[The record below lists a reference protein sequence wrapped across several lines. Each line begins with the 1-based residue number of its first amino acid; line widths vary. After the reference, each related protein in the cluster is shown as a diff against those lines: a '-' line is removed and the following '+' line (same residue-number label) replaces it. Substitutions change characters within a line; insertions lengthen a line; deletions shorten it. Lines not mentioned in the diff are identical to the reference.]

1 MFGGDGVLPV
11 STVLDTLEEDFDFSN
26 IQEVLNRSV
35 SGRKID
41 FLSMLTDVV
50 SDGEAISFSYVWN
63 LLVDTLFA
71 DLNYNKNAIVMLVLI
86 GISAAVFANI
96 SNAFLSG
103 QIAQTAFYITY
114 LLFISV
120 VATAFHTMSQSAVA
134 VLNNISGFM
143 DTLVPVFCLSLGMVS
158 GGTGSIMFYEVTLGI
173 IWLVDKIFLK
183 IIIPMTDIYVVLIM
197 VNYLSKEDFLT
208 KLAELIQ
215 TAVKWALNTLFAMV
229 LGLNVIQGL
238 IVPLAGTIKSHTLVK
253 AVSVI
258 PGIGGGANAVWET
271 VLGTGV
277 IIKNGI
283 GTVALIALF
292 FVISV
297 PVAKMVLFVLMYQGA
312 GAILQPVSDKRV
324 NEALSGISE
333 GAKLLLKTVIL
344 AAVFFAVS
352 IALVCASTNGG
363 FA

>member
-1 MFGGDGVLPV
+1 MLPLG
-11 STVLDTLEEDFDFSN
+11 TVLDTLEEDFNFDE
-26 IQEVLNRSV
+26 IQEVLNNTV

-41 FLSMLTDVV
+41 FFGMLTDVV
-50 SDGEAISFSYVWN
+50 SGGETIDFGYIWN

-71 DLNYNKNAIVMLVLI
+71 DLNYNKNAIVMLILI

-120 VATAFHTMSQSAVA
+120 VATAFHTMSQSAVN
-134 VLNNISGFM
+134 VLGNIEAFM
-143 DTLVPVFCLSLGMVS
+143 DALIPVFALSLGMVS
-158 GGTGSIMFYEVTLGI
+158 GGTGSVMFYEITLGI
-173 IWLVDKIFLK
+173 IWLVDKVFLK
-183 IIIPMTDIYVVLIM
+183 IIIPMIDIYVVLIM
-197 VNYLSKEDFLT
+197 VNYLSKEEFLT

-215 TAVKWALNTLFAMV
+215 TIVKWGLNSLFAMV

-238 IVPLAGTIKSHTLVK
+238 IVPLAGTVKSQMLVK
-253 AVSVI
+253 AVSII
-258 PGIGGGANAVWET
+258 PGIGSGANAVWET

-277 IIKNGI
+277 VIKNGI

-297 PVAKMVLFVLMYQGA
+297 PVMKMVLFVIMYQGA

-333 GAKLLLKTVIL
+333 GAKMLLKTVIL

-363 FA
+363 LA

>member
-1 MFGGDGVLPV
+1 MLPLG
-11 STVLDTLEEDFDFSN
+11 TVLDTLEEDFNFDE
-26 IQEVLNRSV
+26 IQEVLNNTV

-41 FLSMLTDVV
+41 FFGMLTYVV
-50 SDGEAISFSYVWN
+50 SGGETIDFGYTWN

-71 DLNYNKNAIVMLVLI
+71 DLNYNKNAIVMLILI

-120 VATAFHTMSQSAVA
+120 VATAFHTMSQSAVN
-134 VLNNISGFM
+134 VLGNIEAFM
-143 DTLVPVFCLSLGMVS
+143 DALIPVFALSLGMVS
-158 GGTGSIMFYEVTLGI
+158 GGTGSVMFYEITLGI
-173 IWLVDKIFLK
+173 IWLVDKVFLK
-183 IIIPMTDIYVVLIM
+183 IIIPMIDIYVVLIM

-215 TAVKWALNTLFAMV
+215 TIVKWGLNSLFAMV

-238 IVPLAGTIKSHTLVK
+238 IVPLAGTVKSQMLVK
-253 AVSVI
+253 AVSII
-258 PGIGGGANAVWET
+258 PGIGSGANAVWET

-277 IIKNGI
+277 VIKNGI

-297 PVAKMVLFVLMYQGA
+297 PVMKMVLFVIMYQGA

-333 GAKLLLKTVIL
+333 GAKMLLKTVIL

-363 FA
+363 LA

>member
-1 MFGGDGVLPV
+1 MTAVM
-11 STVLDTLEEDFDFSN
+11 SAVLDTLETEFNFSG
-26 IQEVLNRSV
+26 IQEVLNSNV
-35 SGRKID
+35 SGGKIN
-41 FLSMLTDVV
+41 FAEMVADVIGGG
-50 SDGEAISFSYVWN
+50 DALSFSNIWGIV
-63 LLVDTLFA
+63 VEALFS
-71 DLNYNKNAIVMLVLI
+71 DLNYNKNAIVMLILI

-96 SNAFLSG
+96 SGAFLSG

-120 VATAFHTMSQSAVA
+120 VAAAFHTMSQSASNVLGSIVA
-134 VLNNISGFM
+134 FM
-143 DTLVPVFCLSLGMVS
+143 DALVPVFALSLGMVS
-158 GGTGSIMFYEVTLGI
+158 TGAGSVMFYEMTLGI
-173 IWLVDKIFLK
+173 IWLVDKVFLK
-183 IIIPMTDIYVVLIM
+183 IIIPMTDVYVVLIM

-215 TAVKWALNTLFAMV
+215 TAVKWSLNSLFAMV

-238 IVPLAGTIKSHTLVK
+238 IVPLAGTIKSQTLVR

-258 PGIGGGANAVWET
+258 PGIGSSANAVWET
-271 VLGTGV
+271 LLGTGV
-277 IIKNGI
+277 VIKNGI
-283 GTVALIALF
+283 GAVALVALF

-297 PVAKMVLFVLMYQGA
+297 PAMKMVLFVIMYQGA

-333 GAKLLLKTVIL
+333 GAKMLLKTVIL

-352 IALVCASTNGG
+352 IAIVCASTNGG
-363 FA
+363 LA